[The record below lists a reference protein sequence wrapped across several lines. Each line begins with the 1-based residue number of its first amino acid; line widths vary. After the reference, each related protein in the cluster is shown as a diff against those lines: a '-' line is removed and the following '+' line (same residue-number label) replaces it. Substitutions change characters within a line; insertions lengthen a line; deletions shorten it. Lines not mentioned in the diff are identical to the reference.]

1 MVMNQNNRPYIIVT
15 NQGQSLPPFELT
27 KSKHILGRDSQFADL
42 IVPADWSIISR
53 CQATL
58 VEDQGN
64 YFICDG
70 DHLNPSS
77 NKLFINHHLITH
89 DIGYPLQ
96 NGDVIKIGQNINILI
111 TIKYFTPNGSSPTNL
126 TSLLSINLKQKSV
139 VIGRDETANLQLL
152 SPAVSRQHAVLDYLE
167 PNTYLLHD
175 YSTNG
180 VYVNGTKVNGKILI
194 NTAAIIKIVPYTLV
208 LQNDQL
214 FIADTGDNIRL
225 DARNIVR
232 TVQGSQSEEITLLN
246 QISLPIEPGQLV
258 ALVGGSG
265 AGKSTFMRTLLGIE
279 PTTSGT
285 VYLNGEDLRNNFN
298 LYRNQIGY
306 VPQKDIIHS
315 SLTVEEALRYVAKLR
330 LPQDANIDE
339 IVEKT
344 LGQIEMQERRHVLVK
359 KLSGGQLKRV
369 SIGVELLVDPKLFFL
384 DEPTSGL
391 DPGLDK
397 KMMQLLRKLADQGR
411 TIVLVTHAT
420 DNINLCDRLVFLGQ
434 GGNLCYF
441 GTFSDACQFFNL
453 HNGDFADVYIQ
464 LDNQSAVI
472 KAAQRYRRSSYQHQ
486 YIDQR
491 LGVSNSA
498 VAAPRPSPPRVSP
511 LRQTWILCQRYWQIM
526 ARDPVNIGISIATAP
541 IGILLIDL
549 AIATREPF
557 ILGSEA
563 DPKLAPLAQTVL
575 LVFSCAAIWVGLASS
590 LQEIVKENDIYSR
603 ERLVN
608 LNLFAYIA
616 SKVTVWSGLAL
627 LQTLAMVAII
637 LIAFDHPQPP
647 LLPWGLGL
655 IITSYLTLFSSIC
668 LGLMVSTL
676 VKSETQ
682 ANTALPILLLPQ
694 IIFSGVLFQIKGV
707 SQYLSWF
714 MVSRWSIGAYGT
726 LLDINSLVPE
736 PVIFPDGTVL
746 ESPFKAT
753 LVYDPSWNN
762 LLVNWE
768 ILLFQGFVCLV
779 VIFLFKKR
787 EDII

>member
-1 MVMNQNNRPYIIVT
+1 M
-15 NQGQSLPPFELT
+15 
-27 KSKHILGRDSQFADL
+27 
-42 IVPADWSIISR
+42 
-53 CQATL
+53 
-58 VEDQGN
+58 
-64 YFICDG
+64 
-70 DHLNPSS
+70 
-77 NKLFINHHLITH
+77 
-89 DIGYPLQ
+89 Q
-96 NGDVIKIGQNINILI
+96 NGDIIKIGQNINILI
-111 TIKYFTPNGSSPTNL
+111 TLKYFNSHSLGNVNQ
-126 TSLLSINLKQKSV
+126 TSLSSINLQQKSV

-152 SPAVSRQHAVLDYLE
+152 SPAVSRKHAVLDYLE
-167 PNTYLLHD
+167 PNTYLLYD

-180 VYVNGTKVNGKILI
+180 VYVNGTKVNGKIII
-194 NTAAIIKIVPYTLV
+194 NTAATIKILPYTLL

-232 TVQGSQSEEITLLN
+232 TVQGSGKEQITLLN
-246 QISLPIEPGQLV
+246 QISLPVEPGQLV

-279 PTTSGT
+279 PTTTGT

-306 VPQKDIIHS
+306 VPQKDIIHN
-315 SLTVEEALRYVAKLR
+315 SLTVVEALWYAARLR
-330 LPQDANIDE
+330 LPQDADIDE
-339 IVEKT
+339 IIEKT

-359 KLSGGQLKRV
+359 NLSGGQLKRV

-420 DNINLCDRLVFLGQ
+420 GNINLCDRLVFLGQ

-441 GTFSDACQFFNL
+441 GTFSDACQFFNI

-464 LDNQSAVI
+464 LDNQPAVI
-472 KAAQRYRRSSYQHQ
+472 STAQRYRRSSYQHQ
-486 YIDQR
+486 YINQR
-491 LGVSNSA
+491 LGVSDSSVIA
-498 VAAPRPSPPRVSP
+498 SKPSPPKVSA
-511 LRQTWILCQRYWQIM
+511 LCQAWILCQRYGKIM
-526 ARDPVNIGISIATAP
+526 ARDPINVGIAITTAP

-549 AIATREPF
+549 AIAAREPF
-557 ILGSEA
+557 IPGSEA

-590 LQEIVKENDIYSR
+590 LQEIVKENDIYAR

-616 SKVTVWSGLAL
+616 SKVTVLSGLAF
-627 LQTLAMVAII
+627 LQTLAMVAVI
-637 LIAFDHPQPP
+637 LIVFGHPPLT
-647 LLPWGLGL
+647 LLPWSLGL
-655 IITSYLTLFSSIC
+655 TITTYLTLFSALC
-668 LGLMVSTL
+668 LGLMVSTFA
-676 VKSETQ
+676 KNETQ

-707 SQYLSWF
+707 SQYFSWL
-714 MVSRWSIGAYGT
+714 MVSRWSIGAYGI
-726 LLDINSLVPE
+726 LLNLNSLVPE
-736 PVIFPDGTVL
+736 PVIFPDGNVL
-746 ESPFKAT
+746 ESPFKT
-753 LVYDPSWNN
+753 TPIYDPSWNN
-762 LLVNWE
+762 LFTNWE
-768 ILLFQGFVCLV
+768 ILLLQGFVCLV